1 MEKRTLSEIFEH
13 LWSQALVAVSA
24 AEDEVSKAVQKLAEA
39 AGWSQE
45 EARRQVRELSE
56 RLVVQRRELNRAV
69 EEGVKKALARVKV
82 PRRDELQDFG
92 RRLDRL
98 AERIRALER

>member
-1 MEKRTLSEIFEH
+1 MEKRTLGEIFEH

-24 AEDEVSKAVQKLAEA
+24 AEDEVSKAVGRLAEV

-56 RLVVQRRELNRAV
+56 RLVAQRRELNRVV
-69 EEGVKKALARVKV
+69 EEGVKKALVRVKV
-82 PRRDELQDFG
+82 PRRDELLDFG

>member
-1 MEKRTLSEIFEH
+1 MEKRTFSEIFEH

-56 RLVVQRRELNRAV
+56 RLVAQRRELNRAV

-98 AERIRALER
+98 AERIQALER

>member
-1 MEKRTLSEIFEH
+1 MEKRTLSEVFEH
-13 LWSQALVAVSA
+13 LWSQALVAVST
-24 AEDEVSKAVQKLAEA
+24 AEDEVSRAVQKLAGV

-56 RLVVQRRELNRAV
+56 RLVAQRRELNRVV
-69 EEGVKKALARVKV
+69 EEGVKKALVRVKV

-92 RRLDRL
+92 RRLDRM